1 MGSDQKSAALPIHL
15 DGVINQ
21 ILLIF
26 HIFFIRGNCVFIKQ
40 ICFQIGFRV
49 IVGFVVLSAA
59 ADKQKHK
66 SQKHTHLFFHATFPP
81 I

>member
-1 MGSDQKSAALPIHL
+1 MGSDQKSACFLIHL

-21 ILLIF
+21 IRLIF
-26 HIFFIRGNCVFIKQ
+26 HIFLIRGNCVFVKQ
-40 ICFQIGFRV
+40 ICFQIGFHV
-49 IVGFVVLSAA
+49 IVGFVILSAA

-66 SQKHTHLFFHATFPP
+66 NQKHTHLFFHATFPP